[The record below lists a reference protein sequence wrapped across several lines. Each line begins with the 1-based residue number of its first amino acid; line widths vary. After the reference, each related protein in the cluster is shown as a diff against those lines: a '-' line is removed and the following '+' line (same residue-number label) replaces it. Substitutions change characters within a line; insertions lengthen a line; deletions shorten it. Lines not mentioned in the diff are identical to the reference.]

1 MKFTEQDI
9 DEIRIAANAKGLGS
23 IEPINLEYID
33 GPDDDVLVIYSPGG
47 VKLAY
52 MVYSE
57 LGRYGVSRGEECE
70 VISEGPDLRMVLRQ
84 AFG

>member
-9 DEIRIAANAKGLGS
+9 DEIRVAANAKGLGS

-47 VKLAY
+47 VRLAY

-57 LGRYGVSRGEECE
+57 YGRYGISRGEECE
-70 VISEGPDLRMVLRQ
+70 VISEGPDLQMVLRE

>member
-1 MKFTEQDI
+1 MKFTEQEI
-9 DEIRIAANAKGLGS
+9 DEIRLAATARGLGPV
-23 IEPINLEYID
+23 EPINLEYID

-57 LGRYGVSRGEECE
+57 FGRYGVSRGEECE
-70 VISEGPDLRMVLRQ
+70 VVSEGPNLQTVLRE